1 MDSNI
6 NTVTENTTAAGRM
19 QEIDL
24 VEIFHV
30 LWHRIWLLVLA
41 AVIGAAAVGIATK
54 LFVTPLY
61 TASSTIYVFS
71 KSTSITSIA
80 DLQISNQLTG
90 DFQFIATTR
99 ETINAVID
107 ELNLDTTYGALV
119 KTISVTN
126 PSSTHMLTVKVTNPD
141 PKLAAD
147 ISNTLSD
154 VIREQIADIM
164 NTDMPSSVE
173 RAVVPTSPSSPS
185 LTRNAAIGGIALLA
199 IVVAAI
205 LIHYFADDTITTEE
219 DIRRYLGIN
228 VLGAIPFERSVSD
241 KEA

>member
-6 NTVTENTTAAGRM
+6 NTVMDNNVAAGRTE
-19 QEIDL
+19 EIDL

-30 LWHRIWLLVLA
+30 LWHRAWLLVLA
-41 AVIGAAAVGIATK
+41 FIIGAAAVGIATK
-54 LFVTPLY
+54 LFITPLY

-107 ELNLDTTYGALV
+107 EMHLNTTYNDLV

-126 PSSTHMLTVKVTNPD
+126 PSSTHMLTVKVTNAD

-147 ISNTLSD
+147 ISNKLSD
-154 VIREQIADIM
+154 VVREQIADIM

-173 RAVVPTSPSSPS
+173 RAVPPEKASSPS
-185 LTRNAAIGGIALLA
+185 LVRNAAIGGIALLV
-199 IVVAAI
+199 IVIIAI
-205 LIHYFADDTITTEE
+205 LIHYFSDDTITTED
-219 DIRRYLGIN
+219 DIRRYLHIN
-228 VLGAIPFERSVSD
+228 VLASVPFERSVSD
-241 KEA
+241 KE

>member
-6 NTVTENTTAAGRM
+6 NTVKENTAAGRYD
-19 QEIDL
+19 EIDL

-30 LWHRIWLLVLA
+30 LWHRVWLLILA
-41 AVIGAAAVGIATK
+41 VVIGAAAVGIATK
-54 LFVTPLY
+54 LFVTPQY

-107 ELNLDTTYGALV
+107 EMHLNTTYNELV
-119 KTISVTN
+119 KSISVSN
-126 PSSTHMLTVKVTNPD
+126 PTSTHMLSVKVTNPD

-147 ISNTLSD
+147 IANTLSD

-173 RAVVPTSPSSPS
+173 RAVAPASPSSPS
-185 LTRNAAIGGIALLA
+185 LTRNAAIGGLALLV

-205 LIHYFADDTITTEE
+205 LIRYFADDTITTED
-219 DIRRYLGIN
+219 DIRRYLNIN
-228 VLGAIPFERSVSD
+228 VLASVPYERSVAT
-241 KEA
+241 KE